1 MELVW
6 MGKYRNIV
14 EKCIRYGNVYA
25 SAYKKEYHVDSD
37 LSFTPAQV
45 QVLEYILENE
55 EKNESMGQIAAR
67 LGISQSAFSKN
78 VQKMTEKG
86 LLEKYH
92 FENNRKTVI
101 VKPTEKGRKAYEHY
115 SEYIYRQIF
124 QKMFT
129 ELDAI
134 PFEYVERF
142 AHILDMAAGPAPECR
157 DPALIPETKK

>member
-25 SAYKKEYHVDSD
+25 STYKKEYHYDFD
-37 LSFTPAQV
+37 ISFSPAQV

-55 EKNESMGQIAAR
+55 EKNEPMGQIASR

-101 VKPTEKGRKAYEHY
+101 VKPTEKGRKAYELY
-115 SEYIYRQIF
+115 SEYIYRHIF
-124 QKMFT
+124 QKMFA

-134 PFEYVERF
+134 PFEYIETF
-142 AHILDMAAGPAPECR
+142 AHILDMASGPSPGEK
-157 DPALIPETKK
+157 DPVLIPKKEK